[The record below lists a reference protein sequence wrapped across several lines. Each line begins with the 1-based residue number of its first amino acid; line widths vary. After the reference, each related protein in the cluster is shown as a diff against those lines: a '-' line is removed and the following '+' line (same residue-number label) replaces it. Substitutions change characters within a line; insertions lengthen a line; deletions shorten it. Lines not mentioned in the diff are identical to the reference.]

1 MRKMFHGDW
10 RFSRNRGA
18 IQPQS
23 PHGAM
28 SIADSDVS
36 RGCRLIPDTLEANR
50 GTRLKRTG
58 GNTLE
63 ANREHA

>member
-10 RFSRNRGA
+10 RFSRDRGA

-23 PHGAM
+23 CP
-28 SIADSDVS
+28 DSMPISSFDVS
-36 RGCRLIPDTLEANR
+36 RGMRLIL
-50 GTRLKRTG
+50 
-58 GNTLE
+58 NTLE

>member
-23 PHGAM
+23 TCGSM
-28 SIADSDVS
+28 SIAGSDVS
-36 RGCRLIPDTLEANR
+36 RGMRLIPDTLEANR
-50 GTRLKRTG
+50 K
-58 GNTLE
+58 
-63 ANREHA
+63 HA